1 VCGVLPVWLTALPLL
16 VGIKKR
22 RKLKMSLGKNV
33 AKASLIKRLRKNK
46 GQRPQKRRQKT
57 LKKAVQ
63 HYQFFLINFKMPLKC
78 DGRQQKYSH
87 YSSSFAAS
95 RDAQSERPNN
105 LVYEY
110 IFFFFLIANK
120 ILKINLNVFSYSRS

>member
-1 VCGVLPVWLTALPLL
+1 MR
-16 VGIKKR
+16 KK

-95 RDAQSERPNN
+95 RDAQS
-105 LVYEY
+105 VIIWYMSIY
-110 IFFFFLIANK
+110 IFFF
-120 ILKINLNVFSYSRS
+120 

>member
-1 VCGVLPVWLTALPLL
+1 
-16 VGIKKR
+16 
-22 RKLKMSLGKNV
+22 MSLGKNV

-95 RDAQSERPNN
+95 RDAQSVNWWISIS
-105 LVYEY
+105 
-110 IFFFFLIANK
+110 IFFQHIFFIISNK
-120 ILKINLNVFSYSRS
+120 ILKIKQSF